1 MSCIIPGHL
10 EQVLTTNKQ
19 ICLFFTAKKELCQS
33 NARFHRWQMFWACL
47 GTNVHANQKSPSSAL
62 RTRQVLQTEILKC
75 KEKKKIRFLSWLK
88 FTFFLALWPGIPVD
102 QSSPHGSNTLCPAK
116 FCSGGQLAGD
126 AGQATVW
133 LRLEGHTEARPPPTH
148 LNQCLEKSP
157 APGLGASYR
166 ASPYPPARILP
177 LLSYTHTYTRPLAY
191 FQPPTQSRGQN
202 EINK

>member
-1 MSCIIPGHL
+1 MLASTDDRCFGHAWVPMCMQTRNHPPPPWGL
-10 EQVLTTNKQ
+10 
-19 ICLFFTAKKELCQS
+19 AKFYRLRFLNAKE
-33 NARFHRWQMFWACL
+33 
-47 GTNVHANQKSPSSAL
+47 
-62 RTRQVLQTEILKC
+62 
-75 KEKKKIRFLSWLK
+75 KKIRFLSWLK

-126 AGQATVW
+126 TGQATVW